1 MRVCSERSRRKLS
14 RRLKADGGTS
24 GCPKPVWGKSVGLL
38 VPNLEPS
45 GPAGA
50 GGPRGCKSGLPSGIG
65 NEPEA
70 MLMARMLARL
80 DGECA

>member
-1 MRVCSERSRRKLS
+1 M
-14 RRLKADGGTS
+14 D
-24 GCPKPVWGKSVGLL
+24 LL

-45 GPAGA
+45 GPTGA

-65 NEPEA
+65 NDSEPEA

-80 DGECA
+80 DGECAQRAVYQMRAREASLKRRL